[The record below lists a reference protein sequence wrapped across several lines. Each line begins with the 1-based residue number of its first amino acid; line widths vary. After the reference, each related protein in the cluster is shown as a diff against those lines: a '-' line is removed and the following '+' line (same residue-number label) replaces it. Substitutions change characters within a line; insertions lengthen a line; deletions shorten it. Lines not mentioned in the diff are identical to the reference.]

1 MILFHFLAKV
11 KVYEVDNI
19 NEVLLVLEKM
29 MTINNINNNINK
41 PQIDGQKLAQQQTQ
55 GQSTDTKAAQVA
67 TQPAVLRQDSVSLT
81 PSAQQLSQAQKKDV
95 EAPVN
100 QEKVDKLK
108 QAITNGDYKIN
119 PEVLAQKIAKL
130 ESQIF
135 GNGA

>member
-1 MILFHFLAKV
+1 
-11 KVYEVDNI
+11 
-19 NEVLLVLEKM
+19 VLSVLEKI

-41 PQIDGQKLAQQQTQ
+41 PQIDGQKLAQQQMQ
-55 GQSTDTKAAQVA
+55 GQSADSKTAQVA
-67 TQPAVLRQDSVSLT
+67 TQSSVLRQDSVSLT

-108 QAITNGDYKIN
+108 KAITDGDYKIN
-119 PEVLAQKIAKL
+119 PDVLAQKIAKL